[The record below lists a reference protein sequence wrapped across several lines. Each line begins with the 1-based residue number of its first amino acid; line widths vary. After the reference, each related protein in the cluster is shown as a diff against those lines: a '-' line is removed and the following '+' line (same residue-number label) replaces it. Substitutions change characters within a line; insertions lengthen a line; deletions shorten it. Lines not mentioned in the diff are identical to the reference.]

1 MHDNLQNLGF
11 MTLNPSKTLKTQ
23 PWAPFALP
31 HLGSLSYEKRLGL
44 EGLINPARVG
54 PANKVEA
61 EVE

>member
-1 MHDNLQNLGF
+1 